1 MLGLAALALVLT
13 KADPDP
19 RYGYRRH
26 GYGRYYGGYKKY
38 SPYYYGR
45 GYYHNKGYYPY
56 PYHKGYPAGVPKVV
70 DPLPHEIVQ
79 LPVAQPAVRVPV
91 EIPAEP
97 QEEIVRFGN
106 AVLNAQQPQILNP
119 ALAPQPQFL
128 ADPTLTIQNEI
139 LPEPALPAVQPTLPV
154 AQPALPA
161 AQPAFPAAQPAF
173 PAVQPDLPAEAAVPQ
188 QPFAVIQ
195 PLTIGGG
202 EPVPAVPAP
211 VPVSGVFKP
220 QFEFFAND
228 LSETDEEEL
237 IAQQLALVQP
247 AVPLQQISEADL
259 PVALPAFP
267 AVPTESNF

>member
-119 ALAPQPQFL
+119 ALASQPQFL
-128 ADPTLTIQNEI
+128 GTHSIPKPKNERFCRI
-139 LPEPALPAVQPTLPV
+139 
-154 AQPALPA
+154 
-161 AQPAFPAAQPAF
+161 F
-173 PAVQPDLPAEAAVPQ
+173 
-188 QPFAVIQ
+188 
-195 PLTIGGG
+195 G
-202 EPVPAVPAP
+202 
-211 VPVSGVFKP
+211 S
-220 QFEFFAND
+220 EFFRFWD
-228 LSETDEEEL
+228 KFGGKICTEL
-237 IAQQLALVQP
+237 V
-247 AVPLQQISEADL
+247 
-259 PVALPAFP
+259 
-267 AVPTESNF
+267 

>member
-128 ADPTLTIQNEI
+128 GTVSNDAHCGKNSI
-139 LPEPALPAVQPTLPV
+139 L
-154 AQPALPA
+154 
-161 AQPAFPAAQPAF
+161 
-173 PAVQPDLPAEAAVPQ
+173 
-188 QPFAVIQ
+188 
-195 PLTIGGG
+195 
-202 EPVPAVPAP
+202 
-211 VPVSGVFKP
+211 
-220 QFEFFAND
+220 
-228 LSETDEEEL
+228 L
-237 IAQQLALVQP
+237 ICSKNSVGTYIAIRGHP
-247 AVPLQQISEADL
+247 SY
-259 PVALPAFP
+259 
-267 AVPTESNF
+267 